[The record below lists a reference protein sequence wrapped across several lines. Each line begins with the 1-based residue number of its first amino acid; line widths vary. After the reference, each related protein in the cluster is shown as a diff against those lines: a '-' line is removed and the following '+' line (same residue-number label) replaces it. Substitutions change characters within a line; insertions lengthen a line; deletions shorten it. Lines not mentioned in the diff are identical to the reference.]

1 MIAKKL
7 YQSAVLFTVIVIM
20 NSSCVTKQITTQVA
34 MQKIL
39 LSPQQSNMAW
49 VLGRLNDEE
58 EIKYYLSYYTFN
70 YEFRKPNLGI
80 GAALYRYDDAVRKV
94 DTLDGDYNDE
104 YKIDNN
110 LTDCLDGLDTEEGSH
125 LFFRATNYPDFKS
138 KKKVEY
144 NNYIN
149 RKLYYETESTATN
162 TPIRSAG
169 RYYYEELIFEPNG
182 RFNKKV
188 FLAENSCNFIS
199 FTGKWIFRTPA
210 AIINTNTGISETEI
224 ELDYDIA
231 NPIGIPPKGNIYVLK
246 EFGGDNIQI
255 SKKHIESDSS
265 LLAVRGSYTEVT
277 DKIVYAPN
285 VDFKQVS
292 FAKSAKGKVVYLGEK
307 VCTYPVE
314 QPDDRIEI
322 YDPLTLVKSKEY
334 YSEAI
339 YSKGALRCKDS
350 TKTDTVINT
359 MGEQNTL
366 GNKTVA
372 SSGMLEAYIGLS
384 LSTKTGKE
392 PKYNF
397 TNGGQLGI
405 ETRVTK
411 LSEYMILKAGA
422 AYSMQGGKY
431 KSSDYI
437 PGGNYGTSSRTSRLN
452 YLNFP
457 VMVRYQRQRNGFFA
471 EAGVQPG
478 LLLSAK
484 DKGSTTTDIKTEVK
498 KFDVGIP
505 VGVGYKFK
513 NKFGVGLRFTPGLIN
528 VNKDPQ
534 YKNRNMV
541 TSLRASYSL

>member
-1 MIAKKL
+1 MKTKKL
-7 YQSAVLFTVIVIM
+7 YHSAVLFTVIVIV

-39 LSPQQSNMAW
+39 LSPQQSNKAW

-70 YEFRKPNLGI
+70 YEFRKANVGI
-80 GAALYRYDDAVRKV
+80 GEALYRYDDAVRKV
-94 DTLDGDYNDE
+94 DTLDGDYSDA

-110 LTDCLDGLDTEEGSH
+110 LTDCLDGLDIEEGSH
-125 LFFRATNYPDFKS
+125 LFFRAANYPDFKS

-144 NNYIN
+144 NNTIT
-149 RKLYYETESTATN
+149 RKLAYETASTATN
-162 TPIRSAG
+162 PNIPGES

-188 FLAENSCNFIS
+188 FLADNSCNFIS

-210 AIINTNTGISETEI
+210 AITNTRTGFSETEI

-231 NPIGIPPKGNIYVLK
+231 NPMGIPPKGNVYVLK
-246 EFGGDNIQI
+246 QFGDDEIII
-255 SKKHIESDSS
+255 SKKYMESDSS
-265 LLAVRGSYTEVT
+265 LLAVRGNYTEVT

-292 FAKSAKGKVVYLGEK
+292 FANSAKGKVVYLGKK
-307 VCTYPVE
+307 VCAYPVE

-350 TKTDTVINT
+350 TNTDSVINRT
-359 MGEQNTL
+359 GEQNTI
-366 GNKTVA
+366 GNKIGR
-372 SSGMLEAYIGLS
+372 SSGIWEAYLGLG

-392 PKYNF
+392 PEYNF
-397 TNGGQLGI
+397 TNGGQIGV
-405 ETRVTK
+405 EKQVTK
-411 LSEYMILKAGA
+411 LSEYVGLSAGA
-422 AYSMQGGKY
+422 VYSMQGGKY
-431 KSSDYI
+431 ESSAYVPGEDYS
-437 PGGNYGTSSRTSRLN
+437 TTSRTSRLS
-452 YLNFP
+452 YINFP
-457 VMVRYQRQRNGFFA
+457 VMARYQKQSTGFFA
-471 EAGVQPG
+471 EVGVQPG
-478 LLLSAK
+478 VLISAK
-484 DKGSTTTDIKTEVK
+484 DKGATTNDIKDDIK

-513 NKFGVGLRFTPGLIN
+513 NKFGVGLRFTPGLLN
-528 VNKDPQ
+528 VNKDDQ

-541 TSLRASYSL
+541 ASLRTSYSF

>member
-1 MIAKKL
+1 MIAKKI
-7 YQSAVLFTVIVIM
+7 YHSAVLFTAIVIM

-34 MQKIL
+34 MQKVL

-49 VLGRLNDEE
+49 VLDRLNDEE

-110 LTDCLDGLDTEEGSH
+110 LTDCLDGLDIEEGSH
-125 LFFRATNYPDFKS
+125 LFFRAANYPDFKS

-149 RKLYYETESTATN
+149 GKLHYETESTATN
-162 TPIRSAG
+162 PPIRSAG

-188 FLAENSCNFIS
+188 FLTNNSCNFIS
-199 FTGKWIFRTPA
+199 FTGNWVFRTPA
-210 AIINTNTGISETEI
+210 AIINTRTGISETEI
-224 ELDYDIA
+224 VLDYDIA
-231 NPIGIPPKGNIYVLK
+231 NPIGIAPKGNVYVLR
-246 EFGGDNIQI
+246 EFGGNGITI
-255 SKKHIESDSS
+255 SKKYTESDSS
-265 LLAVRGSYTEVT
+265 LLAIRGNYTEVT

-307 VCTYPVE
+307 VCTYPLE

-334 YSEAI
+334 NSEAV

-350 TKTDTVINT
+350 TKTDTAINT
-359 MGEQNTL
+359 RGERNTL

-372 SSGMLEAYIGLS
+372 FPGMLEAYIGLS
-384 LSTKTGKE
+384 LSTKTGQE

-397 TNGGQLGI
+397 TNGVQIGI

-437 PGGNYGTSSRTSRLN
+437 PGGNYGTSFHTSRLN
-452 YLNFP
+452 YINFP
-457 VMVRYQRQRNGFFA
+457 VMVRYQKQSTGFFA

-478 LLLSAK
+478 FLLSAK
-484 DKGSTTTDIKTEVK
+484 DKSNTTSDIKGDIN

-505 VGVGYKFK
+505 VGAGYKFK
-513 NKFGVGLRFTPGLIN
+513 NKFGVGLRITPGLIN
-528 VNKDPQ
+528 VNKDKQ

-541 TSLRASYSL
+541 ASLRASYSL

>member
-1 MIAKKL
+1 MTAKKI
-7 YQSAVLFTVIVIM
+7 YYSAVLFTVIVII
-20 NSSCVTKQITTQVA
+20 NSSCVTKKITTQMA
-34 MQKIL
+34 MQKVL

-110 LTDCLDGLDTEEGSH
+110 LTDCLDGLDTEEASH
-125 LFFRATNYPDFKS
+125 LFFHAANYPDFKS
-138 KKKVEY
+138 KKKVES

-149 RKLYYETESTATN
+149 GKLHYETEFTATN
-162 TPIRSAG
+162 PPIRSAG
-169 RYYYEELIFEPNG
+169 RYYYEELIFESNG

-188 FLAENSCNFIS
+188 FLADNSCNFIS

-210 AIINTNTGISETEI
+210 ASIDTRTDISETEI
-224 ELDYDIA
+224 VLDYDIA
-231 NPIGIPPKGNIYVLK
+231 NPIGIPPKGNVYVLK
-246 EFGGDNIQI
+246 QFGLDRIVI
-255 SKKHIESDSS
+255 SKKYTESDSS
-265 LLAVRGSYTEVT
+265 LLAIRGNYTEVT
-277 DKIVYAPN
+277 DEIVYAPN

-292 FAKSAKGKVVYLGEK
+292 FAKSAKGKVVYLGKK
-307 VCTYPVE
+307 VCAYPLE

-334 YSEAI
+334 NSEAV

-359 MGEQNTL
+359 MGEQKTIR
-366 GNKTVA
+366 NKTVK
-372 SSGMLEAYIGLS
+372 SSGMWEVYLGLS
-384 LSTKTGKE
+384 LSTKTGQE
-392 PKYNF
+392 PTYNF
-397 TNGGQLGI
+397 TNGVQIGI
-405 ETRVTK
+405 ETQVTK
-411 LSEYMILKAGA
+411 LSEYVSLKAGA

-431 KSSDYI
+431 KSYEYI
-437 PGGNYGTSSRTSRLN
+437 PGGNYENSSAVSRLN
-452 YLNFP
+452 YINFP
-457 VMVRYQRQRNGFFA
+457 VMVRYQRKQTGFFA

-478 LLLSAK
+478 ILVSAK
-484 DKGSTTTDIKTEVK
+484 DKRSTTTDIKDEVK

-505 VGVGYKFK
+505 VGAGYKFK
-513 NKFGVGLRFTPGLIN
+513 NKFGVGLRLTPGLIN

-541 TSLRASYSL
+541 ASLRASYSL

>member
-1 MIAKKL
+1 MITRKL
-7 YQSAVLFTVIVIM
+7 YRSAVLFTVVVIT
-20 NSSCVTKQITTQVA
+20 NSSCLTKQITTQVA
-34 MQKIL
+34 MQKVL

-70 YEFRKPNLGI
+70 YEFRKANLGI
-80 GAALYRYDDAVRKV
+80 GEALYRYDDAVRKV
-94 DTLDGDYNDE
+94 DTLDGDYSDE

-125 LFFRATNYPDFKS
+125 LFFRAANYPDFKS

-149 RKLYYETESTATN
+149 GKLYYETESNATN
-162 TPIRSAG
+162 PNIRGAS

-188 FLAENSCNFIS
+188 FLADNSCNFIS

-210 AIINTNTGISETEI
+210 AIINTRTGFSETEV

-231 NPIGIPPKGNIYVLK
+231 NPAGIPPKGNVYVLK
-246 EFGGDNIQI
+246 QFGEDEIII
-255 SKKHIESDSS
+255 SKKYIESDSS

-292 FAKSAKGKVVYLGEK
+292 FANTAKGKVVYLGKE
-307 VCTYPVE
+307 VCAYPLE
-314 QPDDRIEI
+314 QRDDRIEI
-322 YDPLTLVKSKEY
+322 YDPLTLVKSKDY
-334 YSEAI
+334 NSEAI

-350 TKTDTVINT
+350 TKTDTVINIS
-359 MGEQNTL
+359 GERNNI
-366 GNKTVA
+366 G
-372 SSGMLEAYIGLS
+372 SGIWEAYIGLS
-384 LSTKTGKE
+384 LSTKTGNE

-397 TNGGQLGI
+397 TNGGQIGV
-405 ETRVTK
+405 EKQVTK
-411 LSEYMILKAGA
+411 LSEYVGLNAGA
-422 AYSMQGGKY
+422 VYSMQGGKY
-431 KSSDYI
+431 KSYEYI
-437 PGGNYGTSSRTSRLN
+437 PGGDYSNSSRTSRLN
-452 YLNFP
+452 YINFP
-457 VMVRYQRQRNGFFA
+457 VMVRYQKQTTGFFA

-478 LLLSAK
+478 ILVSAK
-484 DKGSTTTDIKTEVK
+484 DKGTTTNDIKDDVK

-513 NKFGVGLRFTPGLIN
+513 NKFGVGLRITPGLIN
-528 VNKDPQ
+528 VNKDKH
-534 YKNRNMV
+534 YNNRNLV
-541 TSLRASYSL
+541 ASLRASYSL